1 MRTVSEAEVTPRLA
15 PAADAQ
21 IHTPYDL
28 AFRVE
33 RDHTILCTQELTQKD
48 LAKFRKAV
56 ERDYYFNVRRG
67 LPRHPVTSTACLL
80 PRCML
85 PLPGNAPGRQRCKPR
100 DNGQWCAVTRTG
112 LLRD

>member
-1 MRTVSEAEVTPRLA
+1 MPNASGAEATPRLA
-15 PAADAQ
+15 PGADAQ

-67 LPRHPVTSTACLL
+67 SLYSVSPTACLP

-85 PLPGNAPGRQRCKPR
+85 PRPGNAPGWQRCKPR
-100 DNGQWCAVTRTG
+100 GSGQWRTVMQTG
-112 LLRD
+112 LMRD